1 MVLVI
6 IHSLFLMMLQIFRYG
21 FEVLQ
26 VDLVEVMLVVQVVL
40 PDKVELVN
48 FQSLMVVGL

>member
-1 MVLVI
+1 
-6 IHSLFLMMLQIFRYG
+6 MMRQMFQYG
-21 FEVLQ
+21 FEVLR

-48 FQSLMVVGL
+48 FQSQMVVGL

>member
-1 MVLVI
+1 
-6 IHSLFLMMLQIFRYG
+6 MMRQIFQYG

-26 VDLVEVMLVVQVVL
+26 VDLVEVMLAVQVVL

-48 FQSLMVVGL
+48 FQWLMVVGL